1 MKRCAWLV
9 TTVASLA
16 LAASLVT
23 PAGAI
28 EEADRLWLVGERASA
43 DGLYVVARR
52 VLERFVAANTGD
64 ARLPEAVL
72 LLGKARLA
80 LGEAALAL
88 EDFRRAQSFT
98 PRPGR
103 PQEAKFW
110 EAEALFRLKRY
121 ADARAAYDTVVR
133 TDAASPFAPDAL
145 YGYAWTELESR
156 RAEPAVTAFREFLA
170 TWPQHE
176 LAPSVTFYLARSLAD
191 LKRYGEVVTLL
202 APFATRYPR
211 HKLGPDAQYLLG
223 AARVQSGDPRGGA
236 GDLRA
241 FVQANPQHADAP
253 AARRLIT
260 QTLARHGDRAELVET
275 YKVLV
280 AQDPPTPDGLSD
292 AAMIAGRLGNARD
305 QDTMWRRLRKE
316 FPEHPLARRAALEL
330 ASSAFKRKEWKE
342 AVTQAEPAT
351 RSDEEGVRAEAFL
364 LTGEAELK
372 LRRFKNAAK
381 AFEGVAVLPT
391 AEAATRFRALAGLG
405 LAHEEQQE
413 WRAALAAYEAV
424 AAKSPDATL
433 RDWAKQRVAAVKPR
447 VTNGGDRPV
456 KKERSGS

>member
-1 MKRCAWLV
+1 MKRHAWFP
-9 TTVASLA
+9 TAFASLA
-16 LAASLVT
+16 LAASIVS
-23 PAGAI
+23 PAGAL

-52 VLERFVAANTGD
+52 ALERFVGANPGD
-64 ARLPEAVL
+64 PRLPEAVL

-80 LGEAALAL
+80 LGEGASAL
-88 EDFRRAQSFT
+88 EDFRRAQGFT
-98 PRPGR
+98 PQPGR

-121 ADARAAYDTVVR
+121 ADARAAYDTIVR
-133 TDAASPFAPDAL
+133 TDAASPLAPDAL
-145 YGYAWTELESR
+145 YGYAWAELELKRPES
-156 RAEPAVTAFREFLA
+156 AVAAFREFLA
-170 TWPQHE
+170 TWRQHE
-176 LAPSVTFYLARSLAD
+176 LAPSVTFQLARALAD

-202 APFATRYPR
+202 TPFGTRYQR
-211 HKLGPDAQYLLG
+211 HKLAPDVQYLLG
-223 AARVQSGDPRGGA
+223 MARVQSGDPRGGA
-236 GDLRA
+236 SDLRA

-260 QTLARHGDRAELVET
+260 QTLARHGDRAELGET

-292 AAMIAGRLGNARD
+292 AAMIAGRLGNVRD
-305 QDTMWRRLRKE
+305 QEVMWRRLRKE

-330 ASSAFKRKEWKE
+330 ASAAFKRKEWKE
-342 AVTQAEPAT
+342 AVTYAEPAA
-351 RSDEEGVRAEAFL
+351 RSDEEVVRAEAWL

-372 LRRFKNAAK
+372 LRRFKNATK
-381 AFEGVAVLPT
+381 AFEAVAALPT
-391 AEAATRFRALAGLG
+391 VEPATRFRALAGLG

-447 VTNGGDRPV
+447 VTNGGDTPV
-456 KKERSGS
+456 RKDRSGS